1 MFEKMLAKR
10 ALYKAGYN
18 PERIEETVETLLSPK
33 DGILTLDKSFF
44 KDAPKG
50 IGKALA
56 KILPSSSATELRISK
71 RDWNYEPKTS
81 MGTLTAGIN
90 ARLNFDTFGARYALA
105 DVIDALPKTSITSL
119 SIKSCEPDNDT
130 YKAFARSLEKSK
142 LKSLYMEDT
151 DIANYMILDGM
162 LKGICS
168 SPIEKLSLPNNNLS
182 FTALTGFAVAFSKGA
197 RIKELDLSFNNI
209 DHIALGQMAE
219 NLPPSVET
227 LKLNDVALIDPRN
240 VKNFAEGL
248 VKSGHV
254 KHLELRCTGLDNRTL
269 PLLFPAFQNGVL
281 QSVDL
286 SGNSVDDKTALALAD
301 ALSDKKCT
309 VCETKLG
316 KTVENRRNT
325 VAGRLRNPVSESVLE
340 KVYAAERA
348 NADKQRAAVER
359 EQAFEAVRNAG
370 DNAETLDP
378 FTLAKAGQVDVLIKQ
393 PGFSP
398 SDFKRCD
405 EQGKALIVHV
415 AESGALA
422 AAFTAP
428 VWKNPKEMQETWD
441 LVPAEHK
448 RQMDGQDGRPLFQH
462 VKNKV
467 MADFVRNNL
476 KGRSVS
482 AGR

>member
-10 ALYKAGYN
+10 ALYKAGYK
-18 PERIEETVETLLSPK
+18 PENIEETVDMLLAPK
-33 DGILTLDKSFF
+33 DGVLTLDKSFF
-44 KDAPKG
+44 ENAPKG

-119 SIKSCEPDNDT
+119 SIKSCEPDSDS
-130 YKAFARSLEKSK
+130 YKAFARSLPASK

-151 DIANYMILDGM
+151 DIANFMILEGM
-162 LKGICS
+162 LDGICS
-168 SPIEKLSLPNNNLS
+168 SPIEKLSLPNNSLS
-182 FTALTGFAVAFSKGA
+182 VTALTCFGVAFSKGSHV
-197 RIKELDLSFNNI
+197 KEFDLSFNKI

-219 NLPPSVET
+219 NLSPSVET

-254 KHLELRCTGLDNRTL
+254 KHLELRCTGLDYETL
-269 PLLFPAFQNGVL
+269 PMLFPVFQNGVL

-286 SGNSVDDKTALALAD
+286 SGNSIDDKAALALAD
-301 ALSDKKCT
+301 ALSDKKCA

-316 KTVENRRNT
+316 QTVKNRRNT
-325 VAGRLRNPVSESVLE
+325 IVGRSRNLVSERVLE

-348 NADKQRAAVER
+348 NADKQRTAVER
-359 EQAFEAVRNAG
+359 EQAFETVRNAG
-370 DNAETLDP
+370 NEAETLDA
-378 FTLAKAGQVDVLIKQ
+378 FTLAKAGKVDVLMKQ
-393 PGFSP
+393 EGFSP

-405 EQGKALIVHV
+405 ERGKALIVHV

-422 AAFTAP
+422 TVFTAP

-441 LVPAEHK
+441 LVPEEHK
-448 RQMDGQDGRPLFQH
+448 RQMDGQDGRPSFQH

-467 MADFVRNNL
+467 MAEFVKNNL